1 MKNLK
6 ISPEK
11 IFRYSYLAL
20 FLIVITAAV
29 FSFRYFYENIYMVV
43 YFDQSEYANKEKKIS
58 DLDTKRFDEVIRK
71 IEARKVIKSSEIR
84 DIFN

>member
-11 IFRYSYLAL
+11 IFRYSYLTL
-20 FLIVITAAV
+20 FLIVIAAAV

-58 DLDTKRFDEVIRK
+58 DIDTKRFDEIIRK

>member
-6 ISPEK
+6 ISSEK

-20 FLIVITAAV
+20 FLIIITAAV

-71 IEARKVIKSSEIR
+71 IETRKVIKSSEIR